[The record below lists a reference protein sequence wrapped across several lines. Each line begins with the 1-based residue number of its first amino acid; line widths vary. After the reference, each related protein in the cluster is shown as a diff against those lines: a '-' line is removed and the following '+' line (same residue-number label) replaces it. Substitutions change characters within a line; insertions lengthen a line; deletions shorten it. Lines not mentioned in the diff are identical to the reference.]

1 MSYGMTTL
9 LPKSPGEALGELIR
23 DKGLNQTEAAT
34 KLGISRQYLNSVI
47 NNKYPVTAELR
58 LKLTDLLN
66 TRPELW
72 AEVQKNWDEHL
83 SSPEGRALK
92 REREQDDLTL
102 SFDIRGGH
110 TLVDHEIEAAMK
122 AEHIGIL
129 PFDRERLHSTCYQ
142 LSFGLRGFSY
152 PAGSTEPRSVATK
165 PGFTLKR
172 GQMLTIS
179 TRESLT
185 LPSRVRAIVHGLT
198 EQWTDKFLQC
208 FHQRVIEPGMSGPV
222 AFSLINSGP
231 YDLEIAEGEPC
242 LALSFEYLAQE
253 PVASL

>member
-1 MSYGMTTL
+1 MTTF
-9 LPKSPGEALGELIR
+9 LPKSPGEALGDLIR
-23 DKGLNQTEAAT
+23 EKGLNQTEAAM
-34 KLGISRQYLNSVI
+34 KLGITRQYLNSVI

-58 LKLTDLLN
+58 LKLTDLLK
-66 TRPELW
+66 TRPEFW
-72 AEVQKNWDEHL
+72 AEVQKVWDEHL

-92 REREQDDLTL
+92 RDREQDDLAL

-110 TLVDHEIEAAMK
+110 TLVDHEVEAAVK
-122 AEHIGIL
+122 AEHIGIK
-129 PFDRERLHSTCYQ
+129 PFDRDRLGSTCYQ
-142 LSFGLRGFSY
+142 MSFGLRGDCYS
-152 PAGSTEPRSVATK
+152 GTSTRPIVTK
-165 PGFTLKR
+165 PGFTLQR
-172 GQMLTIS
+172 GQMLSIS
-179 TRESLT
+179 TRESLV
-185 LPSRVRAIVHGLT
+185 LPGRVRAIVHGLT
-198 EQWTDKFLQC
+198 VQWTSQFLQC